1 MTIVEPQ
8 PSRPSGTTAVAAYRQ
23 VREATVQLLAAAP
36 PGADALP
43 VAHCPGWTVRELVA
57 HLVEVCARVHGR
69 VTGDVPGPTPDGG
82 VPELLAE
89 WERLS
94 GPVEEFL
101 AGPGSMDGH
110 ILVMDAFTHEL
121 DLRQALGVAPPV
133 DHPALPVASGVL
145 LKGLS
150 ASLDGHGLPPLAVRT
165 EHGDAVA
172 GTGEPTVT
180 VAGPWHEVY
189 LSLAGRRSAAQ
200 IRSLRWS
207 ADPGRWLPAFTWGPF
222 RVPESPVAGAV
233 G

>member
-8 PSRPSGTTAVAAYRQ
+8 PSRPSRAPADAAYRQ
-23 VREATVQLLAAAP
+23 VRRATAELLAEGP
-36 PGADALP
+36 PGAGALP
-43 VAHCPGWTVRELVA
+43 VAHCPDWTVDRLVA

-69 VTGDVPGPTPDGG
+69 VTGSVPDATPDAGL
-82 VPELLAE
+82 PELLAE
-89 WERLS
+89 WGRLS

-101 AGPGSMDGH
+101 AGPDSMDGH

-133 DHPALPVASGVL
+133 DHPALPVALGVL
-145 LKGLS
+145 LRGLS
-150 ASLDGHGLPPLAVRT
+150 AALDGHGLPPLAVQT
-165 EHGDAVA
+165 EHGRAVA
-172 GTGEPTVT
+172 GTGEPAVT

-222 RVPESPVAGAV
+222 RVPESPVATSV
-233 G
+233 R